1 MTYALFVLAITNIA
15 TLAALVYQGVRDQR
29 ERASLM
35 AAALQAN
42 DLPDARRVLA
52 KADQD
57 ARRRVSDQLEASK
70 MQVNPDG
77 TIIPSKPIGV

>member
-1 MTYALFVLAITNIA
+1 MTYALFALTVTNAA

-29 ERASLM
+29 ERSALL

-42 DLPDARRVLA
+42 DLPDARRVLTQ
-52 KADQD
+52 ADQD
-57 ARRRVSDQLEASK
+57 ARRRVADQLEASK

-77 TIIPSKPIGV
+77 TLIPSKPIGV